1 MGYLLES
8 MEESRVGLMACSLPK
23 ELLSD
28 PLLECFVMRTL
39 LLFTI
44 DGVPLL
50 RDCTR
55 AGFVLFAVTLLL
67 LAPNLEDIGRI
78 GGFELFPFL
87 VVWMRACEFMPPA
100 AMLRETCN

>member
-8 MEESRVGLMACSLPK
+8 MEVSRVGLMACSLPK

-50 RDCTR
+50 RD
-55 AGFVLFAVTLLL
+55 
-67 LAPNLEDIGRI
+67 
-78 GGFELFPFL
+78 
-87 VVWMRACEFMPPA
+87 
-100 AMLRETCN
+100 